1 MRRFALWVE
10 FEIVPGGVPG
20 FLAAARD
27 DAAGSTANEPG
38 CRRFDVLV
46 DPARPSRVCFYEI
59 YDDEAA
65 FETHKATAHFRAFAE
80 ATKTSIVGR
89 NVTRLLVEDDSR
101 AAPDM
106 LPA

>member
-1 MRRFALWVE
+1 MSHVVTVVFRAKPEHRDAFRQAMVE
-10 FEIVPGGVPG
+10 N
-20 FLAAARD
+20 A
-27 DAAGSTANEPG
+27 TASRTREPG
-38 CRRFDVLV
+38 CRQFDVCESADGAEIFL
-46 DPARPSRVCFYEI
+46 YEI